1 MDYPESKG
9 WYTRCLYNRAV
20 DGVVAVSRKIAELL
34 ADAGVEPERIRV
46 IHDGTDPKPFEGVVR
61 ARQPH
66 AEPIVVGVA
75 AVLEERKGHR
85 FLLEAA
91 RKLKARGCRVIY
103 RIAGEGSLR
112 TELEQTAVRLG
123 LQEEVEFLG
132 FVSDMPGF
140 FSSVDVVVLPSLLE
154 GLGVSVL
161 EAMAAGKAV
170 IASRVGGLPE
180 VVIDGATG
188 FLVAPRD
195 VEGLAHA
202 IAKLAGDRLL
212 LHDMGQNGKERL
224 VKNFTM
230 ERMAR
235 QNEDY
240 YYELLGRA
248 GASPLRPMRST
259 AA

>member
-9 WYTRCLYNRAV
+9 WYTRCLYNRTV

-46 IHDGTDPKPFEGVVR
+46 IHDKTDPKPFEGVVR
-61 ARQPH
+61 AQQPH
-66 AEPIVVGVA
+66 AERMVVGVA

-188 FLVAPRD
+188 FLVTPRD
-195 VEGLAHA
+195 VEGLADA

-212 LHDMGQNGKERL
+212 FHDMGQNGKERL
-224 VKNFTM
+224 VKNFTL

-248 GASPLRPMRST
+248 GASPLGPMRST